1 MPGEYVM
8 LRVKDTG
15 TGIPPEILDRIFDPF
30 FTTKGPEKGTGLGLS
45 TAMGLVKGH
54 GGFLHASSRR
64 EEGSTFTVYL
74 PVHHE
79 KEPQKHDILTT
90 TEFRGNGETI
100 LFVDDEVSVRQVAR
114 AVLERLNFH
123 VITATDGM
131 DGLIQA
137 AENRRELDAVIT
149 DVHMPH
155 MDGIHFVRALRR
167 MLPDIPIVVSS
178 GRENNEMK
186 EELKILKVCV
196 QLDKP
201 FTEGQLAEVM
211 RDIFSPMA
219 SSIQQER

>member
-1 MPGEYVM
+1 
-8 LRVKDTG
+8 
-15 TGIPPEILDRIFDPF
+15 
-30 FTTKGPEKGTGLGLS
+30 
-45 TAMGLVKGH
+45 
-54 GGFLHASSRR
+54 
-64 EEGSTFTVYL
+64 
-74 PVHHE
+74 
-79 KEPQKHDILTT
+79 
-90 TEFRGNGETI
+90 
-100 LFVDDEVSVRQVAR
+100 VDDEVSVRQVAR